1 MSHCGSSYGLYCYR
15 LLSLSW
21 RQCAYGAVVYTRNG
35 MYCWGWL
42 YWRTFTVWWPYW
54 MSKWEICF
62 HAHSYMDKILHC
74 FCQTTQLSQQY
85 TYDNLTVCQWQRFIC
100 SLAVCAKTSWSGIWN
115 AKICKVLSFPFVHYW
130 SWTPC
135 NTLLWKLDERKLYVK
150 QKECSLMYHLAL
162 LLVFRKVWRYQRISH
177 KL

>member
-1 MSHCGSSYGLYCYR
+1 MAYIAIVFCRCHGDSVLMGLWFIRGMVCIVEVDCIGE
-15 LLSLSW
+15 LL
-21 RQCAYGAVVYTRNG
+21 QFDDHIGCRNG
-35 MYCWGWL
+35 KSVSMHIHTWIKSCIV
-42 YWRTFTVWWPYW
+42 FV
-54 MSKWEICF
+54 
-62 HAHSYMDKILHC
+62 
-74 FCQTTQLSQQY
+74 QTTQLSQQY
-85 TYDNLTVCQWQRFIC
+85 TYENLTVCQWQRFIC